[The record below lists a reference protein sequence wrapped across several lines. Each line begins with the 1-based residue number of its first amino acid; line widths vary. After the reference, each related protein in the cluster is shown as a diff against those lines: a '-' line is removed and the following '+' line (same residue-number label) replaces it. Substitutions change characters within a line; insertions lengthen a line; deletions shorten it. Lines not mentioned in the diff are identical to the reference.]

1 MNPDQIQLV
10 QRSFEKVLPIKDAA
24 AEIFYNRLFA
34 LDPGLRDLFPAD
46 MKEQRRKLMAMLA
59 TAVGGLS
66 RLDEL
71 LPALRALGLRHAG
84 YAVQPEHYTTVGEAL
99 LWTLEQGLG
108 EDFTD
113 EVRQAWVAAYTLF
126 SSTMIEAATAKAA

>member
-1 MNPDQIQLV
+1 MTPDQIQLV
-10 QRSFEKVLPIKDAA
+10 QRSFEKVLPIKEAA
-24 AEIFYNRLFA
+24 AEMFYNRLFA
-34 LDPGLRDLFPAD
+34 LDPDLRDLFRTD

-59 TAVGGLS
+59 TAVAGLT

-71 LPALRALGLRHAG
+71 VPALRALGIRHAG
-84 YAVQPEHYTTVGEAL
+84 YAVRPEHYTTVGEAL
-99 LWTLEQGLG
+99 LWTLEQGRG

-113 EVRQAWVAAYTLF
+113 EVKEAWVAAYTLL